1 MLPIAHWAGGHSL
14 INTLD
19 PSSLTIHEPAVV
31 LGVGS
36 HGEVKAGVL
45 VKRHGV
51 RHVRHEVAV
60 KALPFHTPA
69 EREKCKREVEIM
81 WHGKQHIQGVCR
93 LHGTME
99 KLGGEGGKRALLFIV
114 MKRYHGTLETRLT
127 EPVSIEQ
134 AVDITKQVSSTISE
148 LHEQNIIVRD
158 LKPSN
163 ILCDDKQSCFVADFG
178 ISELMQANATHHTT
192 KGIQGTPY
200 YMAPEQLDPS
210 LVNNRISCKADVWG
224 LGCILLQCVTGH
236 PPWPKDLLLPG
247 IIRRV
252 VCNKEKPD
260 IPDSCPEEV
269 AKIIQACFS
278 YVPGDRPNARDV
290 YENLNNLT
298 WNASLTGG
306 NAAAKSVETVG
317 RPSQISFMLPTYL
330 TVMGVLAV
338 IIAIIL
344 AGPLGPGQ
352 DDRTMQRCAADRS
365 TCAGAFES
373 APFADG
379 DGCWH
384 NENGIWCPDRD
395 GGWSEQQTPSHA
407 HHATQGWWPGNGSG
421 GGRWGR
427 GEVQKVQGVASE
439 MKRGDEEAARVAAVK
454 AADDEAAHAISIEEE
469 AARVKAA
476 KVEAAREEQAAGANS
491 TDEEVARVAAVRAA
505 VEDDAPPGGRY
516 LHSMKGHVRS
526 SMEHLSNQLGTEK
539 AAQALKH
546 VEMFLSVARMV
557 L

>member
-1 MLPIAHWAGGHSL
+1 M
-14 INTLD
+14 
-19 PSSLTIHEPAVV
+19 
-31 LGVGS
+31 
-36 HGEVKAGVL
+36 
-45 VKRHGV
+45 
-51 RHVRHEVAV
+51 
-60 KALPFHTPA
+60 
-69 EREKCKREVEIM
+69 
-81 WHGKQHIQGVCR
+81 
-93 LHGTME
+93 
-99 KLGGEGGKRALLFIV
+99 
-114 MKRYHGTLETRLT
+114 
-127 EPVSIEQ
+127 
-134 AVDITKQVSSTISE
+134 
-148 LHEQNIIVRD
+148 
-158 LKPSN
+158 
-163 ILCDDKQSCFVADFG
+163 
-178 ISELMQANATHHTT
+178 
-192 KGIQGTPY
+192 
-200 YMAPEQLDPS
+200 
-210 LVNNRISCKADVWG
+210 WG

-252 VCNKEKPD
+252 VRNKEKPD

-384 NENGIWCPDRD
+384 KENGIWCPDRD

-407 HHATQGWWPGNGSG
+407 HHATQGAMPVPASYRRLSKLHRLRMPSGGWWPGNGSG

-476 KVEAAREEQAAGANS
+476 KVEAAREEQAAGVNSTDEEGARVAAVKAADDEAAHAISIEEEAARVKAAKVEAAREEQAAGANS
-491 TDEEVARVAAVRAA
+491 TDEEVARVLLCGLLLRT
-505 VEDDAPPGGRY
+505 
-516 LHSMKGHVRS
+516 M
-526 SMEHLSNQLGTEK
+526 HLQVVGISI
-539 AAQALKH
+539 A
-546 VEMFLSVARMV
+546 
-557 L
+557 